1 MSNSPEKIQLLAS
14 TGLRSYS
21 DEELPVITPCS
32 APYSSTSL
40 NRDFISNSIAKSFP
54 SIKVY
59 SEQDGTYIT
68 FHIKSVETTVAN
80 LKNFI
85 GSLKDNKRT
94 HNSSLDSQAS
104 TMDSDLNLSRQIKEG
119 ELSLFEQN
127 IQIYGEIPGLPK
139 RILSDSD
146 RILQVIRETDNL
158 KLYYLY
164 ESFENKK
171 GTQNELIV
179 IVYPKANLHELGIK
193 CFITISGS
201 GLKFIPVDETK
212 SSKRI
217 IFISFDD
224 VCSVTVYKQ
233 VENSLLIKRRT
244 IGKSPFLIR
253 ASSSVDFTVIK
264 RRLKQAS
271 ELQKDSSLIS
281 DADSRLSK
289 CKLQFNNV
297 ELMTKMN
304 ALTTF
309 FEFVGSEFGRIFF
322 SNWIKSTEED
332 SKKSSELKV
341 LKEKSENN
349 SLSHLITFTKIKEG
363 LINQDY
369 FSLSEEK
376 ELNDFIVEFQRY
388 LSEASPSLEDILQ
401 VN

>member
-1 MSNSPEKIQLLAS
+1 MSHSTEKIQPLAS
-14 TGLRSYS
+14 TGFRSYS
-21 DEELPVITPCS
+21 DDELPVITPCS
-32 APYSSTSL
+32 VPYSSSSL
-40 NRDFISNSIAKSFP
+40 SRDSISNSIAKNFP

-68 FHIKSVETTVAN
+68 FHIKSVETTVAD

-85 GSLKDNKRT
+85 ASLKDNKRA
-94 HNSSLDSQAS
+94 HNISLDSQAS
-104 TMDSDLNLSRQIKEG
+104 TVDSGLNLPRQIQEG
-119 ELSLFEQN
+119 ELSLFERN

-139 RILSDSD
+139 RIFSDSD
-146 RILQVIRETDNL
+146 RILQVIKETDNL

-171 GTQNELIV
+171 GTRNELMV
-179 IVYPKANLHELGIK
+179 LVYPKANLHELGIK

-224 VCSVTVYKQ
+224 ICSVTVYKQ
-233 VENSLLIKRRT
+233 VENILLIKRRT
-244 IGKSPFLIR
+244 IGKNPFLIR
-253 ASSSVDFTVIK
+253 ASSSIDFTFIK
-264 RRLKQAS
+264 TRLKLAS
-271 ELQKDSSLIS
+271 ELQKDSRLIS

-289 CKLQFNNV
+289 CKMQLNNV
-297 ELMTKMN
+297 ELMSNMN

-309 FEFVGSEFGRIFF
+309 FEFIGFEFGRTSF
-322 SNWIKSTEED
+322 SNWIKSIEED
-332 SKKSSELKV
+332 SNKSELKI
-341 LKEKSENN
+341 LKENPENI
-349 SLSHLITFTKIKEG
+349 SFSHLITFTKIKEG
-363 LINQDY
+363 LLNQDY

-376 ELNDFIVEFQRY
+376 ELNDFIVEFQKY
-388 LSEASPSLEDILQ
+388 LTEVSPSLEDILQ